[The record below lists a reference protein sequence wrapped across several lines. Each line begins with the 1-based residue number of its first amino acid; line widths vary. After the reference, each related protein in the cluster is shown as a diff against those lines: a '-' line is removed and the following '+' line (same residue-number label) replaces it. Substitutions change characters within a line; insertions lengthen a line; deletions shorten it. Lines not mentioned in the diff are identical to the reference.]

1 MSATPDTDSNPAASN
16 TGIRRRTRPDSSG
29 TGTGTGTGGG
39 SASASASASGGGGD
53 APLQDLDTGRRRSS
67 LRRKEFPWKEF
78 LAFFAV
84 VGYVLGYFYR
94 KYGVAMFVDRSH
106 FDLKLTKE
114 EWRELLAEQEPTIC
128 LIGGPHRAGT
138 TILWKAVKAHPEIS
152 GFGNRFETGVD
163 ESEGILIQ
171 DVYPRYGIGMEN
183 IMKKNDVY
191 LKKMLGVGQYALAE
205 EEKVHLIETDRLVT
219 EDNRAALLNRFGQH
233 WNLTKPV
240 WVEKSPP
247 TAVTSRFL
255 QALYHAEDGGT
266 DEDGGGDYGG
276 PPHVKFLFV
285 TRHPAANA
293 LAHNRMVGYGSHLTL
308 DKLMRN
314 YLQVHQYWQTDVPHL
329 RNKPMEVRL
338 EDFVAE
344 PADHLAKIY
353 DWLGVDAS
361 PATVR
366 LVLDERLGETIRKDV
381 NGKYRGRW
389 CDDKSIGGE
398 VDEVRRNAI
407 NARYGQA
414 IRELGLGYD
423 LEAWCDK

>member
-1 MSATPDTDSNPAASN
+1 M
-16 TGIRRRTRPDSSG
+16 
-29 TGTGTGTGGG
+29 
-39 SASASASASGGGGD
+39 
-53 APLQDLDTGRRRSS
+53 
-67 LRRKEFPWKEF
+67 
-78 LAFFAV
+78 
-84 VGYVLGYFYR
+84 
-94 KYGVAMFVDRSH
+94 
-106 FDLKLTKE
+106 
-114 EWRELLAEQEPTIC
+114 
-128 LIGGPHRAGT
+128 
-138 TILWKAVKAHPEIS
+138 
-152 GFGNRFETGVD
+152 
-163 ESEGILIQ
+163 
-171 DVYPRYGIGMEN
+171 
-183 IMKKNDVY
+183 
-191 LKKMLGVGQYALAE
+191 
-205 EEKVHLIETDRLVT
+205 
-219 EDNRAALLNRFGQH
+219 
-233 WNLTKPV
+233 
-240 WVEKSPP
+240 
-247 TAVTSRFL
+247 
-255 QALYHAEDGGT
+255 
-266 DEDGGGDYGG
+266 
-276 PPHVKFLFV
+276 KFLFV